1 MWELHVHH
9 GGQRGHQHGYEPV
22 GVGAVGAVDQ
32 VHRRQLDVHL
42 LAGDPLQ
49 HVGQA
54 LVVRVQLD
62 LAGTVKYVVPV
73 RGKLKEVFSRQC
85 KMYYMNRKFSF
96 TGYRVA
102 TRFSDFFPG
111 FPHFFQVFES
121 SHFLA

>member
-9 GGQRGHQHGYEPV
+9 GGQRGHQDGYEPV

-62 LAGTVKYVVPV
+62 LAGTVEYVVPV
-73 RGKLKEVFSRQC
+73 RGKLKFELLFPDSVKC
-85 KMYYMNRKFSF
+85 I
-96 TGYRVA
+96 
-102 TRFSDFFPG
+102 TRIESLLLLVTG
-111 FPHFFQVFES
+111 FPIAF
-121 SHFLA
+121 